1 MSLMSALQRGGGSLD
16 WPTETKPS
24 YEYTGAHG
32 FKRRN
37 TNDPYFST
45 GLPTPPGS
53 KAMPGVT
60 LGNGYAAVSSHTS
73 QPVGDYPQNGVGSL
87 QSSRGPTTRS
97 QANSY
102 RLVHGSNST
111 SISFSH
117 QAADHTQPSDIAP
130 HLQIPESVNKSK
142 GSLAEFTAEITCLF
156 WFETASTIQFA
167 EDLPKD
173 KPVDRGLLPDAV
185 PTIGFRKWV
194 TTIIS
199 TTQVGKNVVLLA
211 LMFIYR
217 LKKFNPA
224 VSGKRGSEYRLLT
237 IALMLG
243 NKFLDDN
250 TYTNKTWAEVSGIS
264 VTEIHIMEVE
274 FLSNMRYDL
283 YASAAEWTEWKAK
296 LGRFGAFYDKASQLP
311 SADESKM
318 TAPAT
323 PTSQSLSYK
332 LPSPSSPRHA
342 VSPFTLSPSTS
353 SYPTLPHPLPSTVQ
367 LPSSPLR
374 PQYGGGIPREER
386 KRSLDLS
393 TDLPPAKRPQYP
405 TPMQIGSITNSGPH
419 LPYPQAALR
428 IPPVNNNAP
437 EPQQSSVSLDI
448 PRLDLSRVQSTAS
461 HTSTQLAPLSMP
473 SSRAMASVYPSTTTG
488 YSQPVTP
495 ISAIPQ
501 NVFQNPIPNLGE
513 GPRLMSNHPSA
524 HTSPSNGFHNVTP
537 TLPGLSPSY
546 FLTHRT
552 SPYRPVRHVNTL
564 LFPPP
569 SATLQAPLK
578 SIPYDQ
584 IHYQPLGKL
593 PSERRTG
600 PLPFM
605 QADAWQR
612 SNVSTP
618 LTHPQYQ
625 F

>member
-1 MSLMSALQRGGGSLD
+1 MSLMSTLHRGVGSLD
-16 WPTETKPS
+16 WPLSSKPS
-24 YEYTGAHG
+24 HDYTGAYG

-37 TNDPYFST
+37 TNDTYFST

-60 LGNGYAAVSSHTS
+60 LGNGHASFPSHPS
-73 QPVGDYPQNGVGSL
+73 QHLGDYPQNGIGSS
-87 QSSRGPTTRS
+87 QSYGRSTTRS
-97 QANSY
+97 DTSSFN
-102 RLVHGSNST
+102 LVPASSST
-111 SISFSH
+111 SDSYSH
-117 QAADHTQPSDIAP
+117 QATDSTHVNAIAP

-156 WFETASTIQFA
+156 WFETAGTIQYA
-167 EDLPKD
+167 EVLPKD
-173 KPVDRGLLPDAV
+173 SPVERGLLPDAV

-217 LKKFNPA
+217 LKKFNPS
-224 VSGKRGSEYRLLT
+224 VSGKRGSEFRLLT

-283 YASAAEWTEWKAK
+283 YASAEEWNEWKAK
-296 LGRFGAFYDKASQLP
+296 LGRFGAFYDKASLLP
-311 SADESKM
+311 STDDSKI
-318 TAPAT
+318 TAPVT
-323 PTSQSLSYK
+323 PTSQSFSHK
-332 LPSPSSPRHA
+332 LPSPPSPRHV
-342 VSPFTLSPSTS
+342 VSPFRLSPSNS

-374 PQYGGGIPREER
+374 PQYGGSIPREER
-386 KRSLDLS
+386 KRSLDLF
-393 TDLPPAKRPQYP
+393 TDLPPAKRQQYP
-405 TPMQIGSITNSGPH
+405 APMQIGSITNSGPAQH
-419 LPYPQAALR
+419 TPASLR
-428 IPPVNNNAP
+428 IPPVNNNAL
-437 EPQQSSVSLDI
+437 ESQQPLVPLEI
-448 PRLDLSRVQSTAS
+448 PRLDVPRVPATAS
-461 HTSTQLAPLSMP
+461 HPSTQLAPLSMP
-473 SSRAMASVYPSTTTG
+473 SSRAMASVYPSTSTG

-501 NVFQNPIPNLGE
+501 NLFQNPVPNLGD
-513 GPRLMSNHPSA
+513 GSRSVSNHPSA
-524 HTSPSNGFHNVTP
+524 HTSPSNGFHSVTP

-569 SATLQAPLK
+569 STTLQAPVRN
-578 SIPYDQ
+578 IPYDQ
-584 IHYQPLGKL
+584 IHYQLLGKV

-618 LTHPQYQ
+618 LTHPQYH